1 MHWETKTF
9 MWLVLLQNSL
19 YYDDQEPN
27 PQYLKGVPILL
38 SRFQDAVYK
47 IPTYEERTCI
57 RQEEKDLKQ
66 LQHTKTS
73 GWR

>member
-38 SRFQDAVYK
+38 SRFQDAVY
-47 IPTYEERTCI
+47 TRS
-57 RQEEKDLKQ
+57 Q
-66 LQHTKTS
+66 LMKREHA
-73 GWR
+73 